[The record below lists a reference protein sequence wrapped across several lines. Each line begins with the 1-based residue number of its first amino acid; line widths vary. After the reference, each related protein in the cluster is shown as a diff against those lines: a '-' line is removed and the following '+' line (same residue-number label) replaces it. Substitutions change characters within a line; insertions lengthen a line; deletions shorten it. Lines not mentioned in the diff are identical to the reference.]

1 MKTVKRER
9 EKNNNNQFEK
19 EINRSLE
26 KMYIVLPEDFSSS
39 SMFPDAVD
47 GGPRTLETGRDAL
60 ERRVRGMLITDKAQV
75 CPGDVRVFVTV
86 ATLGVG

>member
-1 MKTVKRER
+1 MLRKLRKEGETVKRE
-9 EKNNNNQFEK
+9 KNNQFEK
-19 EINRSLE
+19 EINRSLK

-60 ERRVRGMLITDKAQV
+60 VRRGLGMLITDKA
-75 CPGDVRVFVTV
+75 
-86 ATLGVG
+86 